1 MKKIITILSIL
12 TLGFFIYSCS
22 ISNPSW
28 TNIGSERVY
37 IENCRDTLD
46 FRQLDSTLR
55 ENGIH
60 PSEKEWTTMKYYNLE
75 KDEMTQ
81 FVYTLKDTTY
91 IVNKINNEDYVFLKR
106 YLNKVE

>member
-1 MKKIITILSIL
+1 MKKIIVLLTIALSV
-12 TLGFFIYSCS
+12 FIYSCS

-75 KDEMTQ
+75 KGEMTQ

-106 YLNKVE
+106 YLNKAE